1 MTTPSTLKVL
11 VVEDDRRMRESLRA
25 LIDGTPGYC
34 CVDAVGSVEHALR
47 WRITE
52 LPDVI
57 LLDIHLP
64 GVSGSQGVREIR
76 ERFPAAAPIMLTAF
90 DDDELVFEALCNG
103 AQGYLLK
110 KTPPAR
116 LLDHIAEAQTG
127 GSPMSAGIARKV
139 VARLQRGVAPRP
151 PAALAPQETKL
162 LELLARGRSYQA
174 AAAEMDISINTVR
187 NYVRGIYAKLEVH
200 SKAEAVSRGLRSGLV

>member
-1 MTTPSTLKVL
+1 MDAAATLKVL
-11 VVEDDRRMRESLRA
+11 IVEDDRRMRESLRA
-25 LIDGTPGYC
+25 LIDGTPGYRC
-34 CVDAVGSVEHALR
+34 LEAVGSVEQALS
-47 WRITE
+47 WRITD

-64 GVSGSQGVREIR
+64 GIPGSQGVRQIR
-76 ERFPAAAPIMLTAF
+76 ERFPNAAPIILTAF

-139 VARLQRGVAPRP
+139 VGRLQRGSSP
-151 PAALAPQETKL
+151 PPHATLAPQETKL
-162 LELLARGRSYQA
+162 LALLSRGRSYQA